1 MLQKLLLNI
10 VYLCFAVFLNLISV
24 GYKLKTTFVIA
35 APGETSK
42 HLLNEFKWLNL
53 CNESATIA
61 FHISYLILHCC
72 LNEVF

>member
-35 APGETSK
+35 TPGETST
-42 HLLNEFKWLNL
+42 N
-53 CNESATIA
+53 I
-61 FHISYLILHCC
+61 YLMGLSG
-72 LNEVF
+72 